1 MWVWVYIKNSHM
13 VEGFL
18 ELTFYIQ
25 RSSDDG
31 YTPPGHVDQLQDK
44 LVGVVNR
51 LCNGQ
56 IHVQRHY

>member
-1 MWVWVYIKNSHM
+1 M

-18 ELTFYIQ
+18 ELTCYIR

-44 LVGVVNR
+44 LVGVVNG